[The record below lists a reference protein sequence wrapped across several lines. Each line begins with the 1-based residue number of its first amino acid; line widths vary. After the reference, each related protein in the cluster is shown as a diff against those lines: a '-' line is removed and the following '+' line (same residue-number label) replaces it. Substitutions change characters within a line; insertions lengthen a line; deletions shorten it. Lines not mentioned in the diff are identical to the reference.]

1 MVTTSRNHSQED
13 QPILVFDG
21 TCILCHSFFQW
32 ILKKDRKRIFRFA
45 TLQSEAGKALLDN
58 LNMPGGYDTVL
69 LKQGGRIYTFST
81 AALRTLILLGGTYAW
96 LGRIGFVFPGI
107 IRDWVYRIIARNRY
121 GWFGRKEC
129 LVPDEEMR
137 KRFE

>member
-45 TLQSEAGKALLDN
+45 TLQSEAGKALLGN